1 MRVVT
6 GVHRSGT
13 SLVAMTLDAL
23 GMEFGDQDAFYAAD
37 EWNEE
42 GYFERRDIIDLNS
55 RIITGFPRT
64 KGRIASTRSQMGYAL
79 QPPRASID
87 RRAEALRNEIDRTAE
102 GLGGIFVKDPRF
114 ALTLPAWHPHVQD
127 VVVSLRRPDQV
138 AHSLKRRQRVP
149 LWVSYRFWD
158 YHARSLLAL
167 NHHRVH
173 YVDFDVLAS
182 ESPGAELEGLARFLG
197 VSAPT
202 SDLTSALRARF
213 VPDLKH
219 FDTDIPVNLP
229 RSTRQLWEALSARRD
244 SAGRA

>member
-1 MRVVT
+1 
-6 GVHRSGT
+6 
-13 SLVAMTLDAL
+13 
-23 GMEFGDQDAFYAAD
+23 
-37 EWNEE
+37 
-42 GYFERRDIIDLNS
+42 
-55 RIITGFPRT
+55 
-64 KGRIASTRSQMGYAL
+64 MGYAL

-182 ESPGAELEGLARFLG
+182 ESPGNELEGLARFLG